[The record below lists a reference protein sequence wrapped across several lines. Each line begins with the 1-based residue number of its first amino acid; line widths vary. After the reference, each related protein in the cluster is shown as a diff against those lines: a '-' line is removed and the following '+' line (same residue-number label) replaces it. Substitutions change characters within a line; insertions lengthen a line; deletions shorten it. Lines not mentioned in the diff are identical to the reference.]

1 MSHDRGCPCGRE
13 RGEYDE
19 CKEPTCARR
28 DDALR
33 NKLFNEIP
41 FHEPAPEE
49 EVYAYRREIP
59 IRDVPLKTSSLPP
72 RLNPEVCKVCGGRG
86 AVLDSN
92 HQVFVQCEDCKD
104 PYARSFADEPMS
116 LTERRARQENN
127 AALQT
132 PRDAIIDMLRRI
144 DREELELKVVV
155 IAYRAV
161 GSKHGHTL
169 GGYSSASSSL
179 EETLGTIEA
188 AKLEMFYDQRNG

>member
-13 RGEYDE
+13 RGEYED

-28 DDALR
+28 DDAQRARLAR
-33 NKLFNEIP
+33 IP
-41 FHEPAPEE
+41 LA
-49 EVYAYRREIP
+49 
-59 IRDVPLKTSSLPP
+59 DVPLSTSSLPP
-72 RLNPEVCKVCGGRG
+72 RLNPEACKVCGGRG
-86 AVLDSN
+86 AVLDSD

-116 LTERRARQENN
+116 LTERRAQQENN

-161 GSKHGHTL
+161 GSKHGHTI